1 QFDLPPGRYNL
12 RVILSDGKNFGR
24 VDLPLNV
31 ESYQDAPLALS
42 SVALCKRFHKVD
54 PPEYTEGI
62 LPSKFVP
69 LVSKGIEFTPAADP
83 TFVKKRDPLFAY
95 FEIYAPNQVGA
106 AAGATSAPS
115 RSIAAVA
122 GETIA
127 PQSAAE
133 PQILAAANVAVHFQ
147 LKITNLKTGQVQI
160 DSGLRPTSEFLQA
173 GKAVIPIVQE
183 IATHDLP
190 KGNYRLEVQASDSAG
205 HHTPW
210 HTAAF
215 TIR

>member
-1 QFDLPPGRYNL
+1 MAR
-12 RVILSDGKNFGR
+12 NFGR